1 MQQVFKK
8 QVYSNLFVIC
18 GKEYQCTFIREDWQS
33 KVLKF
38 QDFAIIWILREVNF
52 EEFRSSKNEIEL
64 GWFRIF
70 SLKKWKVSSKTK
82 LRPSENVEITD
93 FALLES

>member
-70 SLKKWKVSSKTK
+70 SLKKWKVS
-82 LRPSENVEITD
+82 
-93 FALLES
+93 